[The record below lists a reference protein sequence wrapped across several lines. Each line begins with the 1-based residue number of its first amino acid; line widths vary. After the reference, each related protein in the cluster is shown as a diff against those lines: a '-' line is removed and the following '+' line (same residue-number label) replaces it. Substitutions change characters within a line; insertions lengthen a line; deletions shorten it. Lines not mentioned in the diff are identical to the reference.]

1 MHIKTALAFLIL
13 GMSAVAV
20 RAQTI
25 PNLQLVT
32 DQGSTTTKN
41 ILIFNPDGL
50 NIGVDASTGYT
61 TKTHFLRPSPAES
74 RTLRFDCTS
83 NTTTGGWE
91 FYNSQLGRSVMF
103 IKQASGFVGIGTTD
117 PKARLSVN
125 GDIYAK
131 RVRVTPDD
139 WPDFVFEPA
148 YELPSLQELE
158 SFIASHKHLPG
169 IPSAK
174 EVNEQ
179 GIDLG
184 ENQAKLLQKIEE
196 MTLYLIEQNKKFAG
210 LDETMKAQDKMFA
223 DQEQRL
229 KELRTKI
236 EHK

>member
-1 MHIKTALAFLIL
+1 MNIKTALAFFIL
-13 GMSAVAV
+13 GMSAVTV

-25 PNLQLVT
+25 PTLQQVT

-41 ILIFNPDGL
+41 LLIFNPDGL

-61 TKTHFLRPSPAES
+61 TKTHYLRPSPVES

-83 NTTTGGWE
+83 NTATGGWE

-103 IKQASGFVGIGTTD
+103 IKQTSGFVGIGTTD
-117 PKARLSVN
+117 PKAKLSVN

-158 SFIASHKHLPG
+158 SFIALYKHLPG

-179 GIDLG
+179 GVDLG